1 MKRLIFF
8 AAVLSTLIFLLGFP
22 KQAFMASAE
31 GLELW
36 FYTVLPSLLPF
47 LILSDFLIHTGK
59 IPELLRFFA
68 PFFQKCFGLSVYGS
82 YAFILGLFCGYPMGA
97 KLTGDLLREKKI
109 DITEAR
115 YLLTFSNNAS
125 PIFISSYILL
135 NSLKIQ
141 NTSMITFV
149 ILYSSTAITSF
160 IFRIW
165 YRRFSVHTTYMKTPE
180 VTLKS
185 SLGRLIDVSIMNS
198 FETITRLGGYIIL
211 FSIGAAMVIQITG
224 EHSVLAMI
232 LPAFV
237 EITTGIHQI
246 ADSSL
251 TFPLKYMLILT
262 FTSFGG
268 ISTIAQTKG
277 MLSGTP
283 LSISVYIIGK
293 TVNAVCTFFL
303 VLLFFILKII

>member
-1 MKRLIFF
+1 
-8 AAVLSTLIFLLGFP
+8 
-22 KQAFMASAE
+22 
-31 GLELW
+31 
-36 FYTVLPSLLPF
+36 
-47 LILSDFLIHTGK
+47 
-59 IPELLRFFA
+59 
-68 PFFQKCFGLSVYGS
+68 
-82 YAFILGLFCGYPMGA
+82 
-97 KLTGDLLREKKI
+97 
-109 DITEAR
+109 
-115 YLLTFSNNAS
+115 
-125 PIFISSYILL
+125 
-135 NSLKIQ
+135 
-141 NTSMITFV
+141 
-149 ILYSSTAITSF
+149 
-160 IFRIW
+160 
-165 YRRFSVHTTYMKTPE
+165 
-180 VTLKS
+180 
-185 SLGRLIDVSIMNS
+185 MNS

-224 EHSVLAMI
+224 EHSFLAMI

-303 VLLFFILKII
+303 VILFFILKII